1 METKPDEPISR
12 IEYYS
17 PGLTKREYMATHIA
31 AGLVVGDKLMNPML
45 VAVSLADQ
53 LIRELNGDKEE

>member
-12 IEYYS
+12 IENHS

-31 AGLVVGDKLMNPML
+31 AGLVVDDEIMNPML

-53 LIRELNGDKEE
+53 LIRELNREE

>member
-12 IEYYS
+12 IEHHS

-31 AGLVVGDKLMNPML
+31 AGLVVDDGIMNPML

-53 LIRELNGDKEE
+53 LIRELNVDKEE

>member
-12 IEYYS
+12 IEHHS

-31 AGLVVGDKLMNPML
+31 AGLVVDDELMNPML

-53 LIRELNGDKEE
+53 LIRELNRDKDE